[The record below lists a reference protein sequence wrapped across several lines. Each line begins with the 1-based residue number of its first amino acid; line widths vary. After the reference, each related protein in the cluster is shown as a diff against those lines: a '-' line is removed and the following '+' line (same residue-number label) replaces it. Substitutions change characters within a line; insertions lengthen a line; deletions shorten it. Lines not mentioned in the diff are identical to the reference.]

1 MGNIDICFVS
11 ETWLNNKVS
20 FSLICSKNYSVV
32 RKDRDALRNERSVAI
47 IHRNDWECKLLNFQ
61 NNLEYIWCKIK
72 TVNSKYYVASLYHPP
87 NPIYHESELINH
99 LSESMEQILQ
109 LESNARNNVAGDVNQ

>member
-1 MGNIDICFVS
+1 MEIDICFVF

-20 FSLICSKNYSVV
+20 SSLIRSKNYTIA
-32 RKDRDALRNERSVAI
+32 RKDRDASRKGGGVAI

-61 NNLEYIWCKIK
+61 NNLECIWWEIK

-87 NPIYHESELINH
+87 NPY
-99 LSESMEQILQ
+99 LS
-109 LESNARNNVAGDVNQ
+109 